1 MSPEQLNK
9 LQKLRAVFENG
20 YATTSDIKEL
30 SELLTL
36 INHRVNDDDLETT
49 QLTIQSAIQF

>member
-1 MSPEQLNK
+1 MSPEQLKK
-9 LQKLRAVFENG
+9 LQNLRAVFENG

-36 INHRVNDDDLETT
+36 INYRENDDDYEKT
-49 QLTIQSAIQF
+49 QLTLQSSIQF